1 MGLREVGDSLE
12 QLVAAVD
19 LGSNSFHMIIGRWL
33 DGEFRTLERVKTRVQ
48 LAGGLDAQSEL
59 DERSRAR
66 ALACLRQFGQRLQG
80 VSRVRA
86 VGTSAL
92 REARNRDAFLVP
104 AAEILGCPI
113 DVISG
118 EEEGRLIYLG
128 VAHVLEDEAESR
140 LVVDI
145 GGGSTELV
153 LGRHGRPEQVAS
165 VPVGCVAVTR
175 RFLHEPSHLGH
186 AYAAAQARVQARIE
200 AVRADWGEVT
210 WEHVAGSSGTI
221 ESVQEMLRLMG
232 WTSDIITRD
241 AVERLHTHLLGCRTM
256 LDASL
261 SGLPPDRVDIFPG
274 GFAIVAAVFRAFDLQ
289 RMEYVDGSLLD
300 GVLYELINQGDV
312 AHVALGGALDMR
324 AQTIAAMQRRYQVDI
339 AQARRVASVAERL
352 RQTVADAWG
361 LDDAWARQLLGWAA
375 DVHEIG
381 LAISPINHP
390 RHGAYLID
398 HGEMRGFNT
407 PQRRA
412 IALLVRSQRRAFL
425 RAAFSG
431 YPARE
436 RQRMTRLAF
445 LLRLAIV
452 LCGARTDASAP
463 EAGLRADHDDV
474 RLTLPAAWLRSQ
486 ALSSEQLEE
495 ERARLRDHGVTLT
508 IIAV

>member
-1 MGLREVGDSLE
+1 LE
-12 QLVAAVD
+12 ELVAAVD

-33 DGEFRTLERVKTRVQ
+33 DGEFRTLERVKQRVQ
-48 LAGGLDAQSEL
+48 LAGGLDARSEL
-59 DERSRAR
+59 TERSRAR

-128 VAHVLEDEAESR
+128 VARVLEDESESR

-153 LGRHGRPEQVAS
+153 LGRRGQPERVAS
-165 VPVGCVAVTR
+165 VPVGCVSVTR
-175 RFLHEPSHLGH
+175 RFLHEPAHLGH

-200 AVRADWGEVT
+200 AVRNEWGKAQ
-210 WEHVAGSSGTI
+210 WQHVAGSSGTI
-221 ESVQEMLRLMG
+221 ESVQEMLRLNG
-232 WTSDIITRD
+232 WTTDIITRD
-241 AVERLHTHLLGCRTM
+241 GVERLHSYLLGCRTM

-274 GFAIVAAVFRAFDLQ
+274 GFAILAGVFRALDLQ
-289 RMEYVDGSLLD
+289 SMEYVDGTLLD
-300 GVLYELINQGDV
+300 GVLHELLERPD
-312 AHVALGGALDMR
+312 ATGGQPDSGTRRALDMR
-324 AQTIAAMQRRYQVDI
+324 AQTIASMQRRYQVDI
-339 AQARRVASVAERL
+339 AQAARVAALGERL
-352 RQTVADAWG
+352 RQAVEPAWG
-361 LDDAWARQLLGWAA
+361 LGDAWSRQLLCWAA
-375 DVHEIG
+375 DVHEVG

-425 RAAFSG
+425 RAAFST
-431 YPARE
+431 YAPRE

-452 LCGARTDASAP
+452 LCGARTDASIP
-463 EAGLRADHDDV
+463 ELGLRADHDDV
-474 RLTLPAAWLRSQ
+474 VLSLPTAWLQ
-486 ALSSEQLEE
+486 GHALSSELLEE
-495 ERARLRDHGVTLT
+495 ERTRLRAHGVTLT
-508 IIAV
+508 IVGV